1 MAAFWAFCAL
11 LLAIPP
17 LRVSVCHEHT
27 RHAAA
32 STAAVSVTQRGVE
45 DLADLAHPHELEI
58 FAQVLGDV
66 LEIPFVAAGRE
77 DAVDAGPL
85 SGQRLLL
92 QAADRQHLAGQRELA
107 G

>member
-77 DAVDAGPL
+77 DAVGVGAVG
-85 SGQRLLL
+85 GERRLLQGARSQEQL
-92 QAADRQHLAGQRELA
+92 
-107 G
+107 